1 MQYGLYFYIKKT
13 PASFQMFLNNQKM
26 WGNLQ
31 SHICKAG
38 MIGSGKSSFGLLK
51 SNQYA
56 FKAEAGKC
64 LYELPK
70 WYT

>member
-1 MQYGLYFYIKKT
+1 
-13 PASFQMFLNNQKM
+13 MFLNNQKM